1 MNKKKESPLQKGGNL
16 TKEAY
21 KCSCCGVGYNSRKNN
36 FLSSGSPLFKGNGGY
51 TNMCRSCVDGQYKKL
66 LGFYNGSVELAIE
79 HCCRMFDWYYNDSIV
94 QATGKEAAVSRVLLY
109 PSKLNMVQFKAAGKT
124 YLDTIAENR
133 AKPAVPIAEAV
144 NDTYKASPETIRFF
158 GNGYSNEDYSFLQE
172 QYDDWTS
179 RYECNSKAQE
189 ELFKAICVAQLTIQV
204 TQQGIRDV
212 KEIEKA
218 MKTFQDLLKTADL
231 KPNRSAIE
239 SGGQETF
246 GMLIKKLE
254 SERPVSA
261 PADEWKDVDGINKY
275 IDTWFLG
282 HLANLAK
289 IKNPN
294 EEAYRAEVE
303 KYTVAP
309 PQTDEDR

>member
-1 MNKKKESPLQKGGNL
+1 
-16 TKEAY
+16 
-21 KCSCCGVGYNSRKNN
+21 
-36 FLSSGSPLFKGNGGY
+36 
-51 TNMCRSCVDGQYKKL
+51 
-66 LGFYNGSVELAIE
+66 
-79 HCCRMFDWYYNDSIV
+79 MFDWYYNEAIV
-94 QATGKEAAVSRVLLY
+94 SATAKEAGVSRVLIY
-109 PSKLNMVQFKAAGKT
+109 PSKLNMVQFRAAGKT
-124 YLDTIAENR
+124 YLDTLIER
-133 AKPAVPIAEAV
+133 RDRPIEPSG
-144 NDTYKASPETIRFF
+144 DTESSEEIYLASPETVRFF
-158 GNGYSNEDYSFLQE
+158 GHGYTNEDYFFLQE
-172 QYDDWTS
+172 QYDDWTT

-204 TQQGIRDV
+204 TQRGVRDV

-239 SGGQETF
+239 TGGQETF

-254 SERPVSA
+254 SERPVGK
-261 PADEWKDVDGINKY
+261 PLPEWEDVDGIHKY

-289 IKNPN
+289 VKNPG
-294 EEAYRAEVE
+294 EDDYIAEKD

-309 PQTDEDR
+309 PEIDDR